1 MKKLFLVLILL
12 FMLPCVM
19 AVEHYYQIDIDYN
32 NGELSLDNI
41 EVVASQVELASPEGF
56 YIAQI
61 NSVDDEVINTV
72 FFGIDTE
79 ILVDYI
85 DEETGEISGG
95 GLIEL
100 TESEATLYVAYDE
113 TASGIVIYDWDLN
126 EKLVVDLSGYSTE
139 SAVMVDEELDVEEP
153 EEVSNVWLYAILIVA
168 IVGLLLLIFLMLKKK
183 K

>member
-32 NGELSLDNI
+32 NGELSLGNL
-41 EVVASQVELASPEGF
+41 EVVASQTTLATPEGF

-61 NSVDDEVINTV
+61 NSVDDEVINTI

-79 ILVDYI
+79 ILVDYV

-95 GLIEL
+95 GSIEL

-113 TASGIVIYDWDLN
+113 TAKEVVIYDWDLN
-126 EKLVVDLSGYSTE
+126 EKLVVDLLGYSTE
-139 SAVMVDEELDVEEP
+139 GAEVVEELDVEEP
-153 EEVSNVWLYAILIVA
+153 EEVSNLWIYLVLIVA
-168 IVGLLLLIFLMLKKK
+168 ILFVLGLIFLMLKRKK
-183 K
+183 